1 MYSSI
6 IILCHGTSLIAS
18 FGIDLLKKS
27 LPASIVVLALRH
39 WFDTS
44 LILVSNHGH
53 YKTDAMTFIFNAFQ
67 TLLQY

>member
-6 IILCHGTSLIAS
+6 IILCHGTSWQVLE
-18 FGIDLLKKS
+18 LVLKKS